1 MEKSRKREKQKE
13 SNLIQ
18 ALTIVGSEEPPVWFI
33 KGRKKHYLY
42 QLTLGYWRARTQ
54 IFSLFMKIVLRTTL
68 KLNFYCNY
76 VIIMHMV
83 SV

>member
-33 KGRKKHYLY
+33 KGRKNHYLY

-54 IFSLFMKIVLRTTL
+54 IFSLFMRIVLRTTL

-76 VIIMHMV
+76 VIIMHTV

>member
-18 ALTIVGSEEPPVWFI
+18 ALTIVDREEPSVGFI

-54 IFSLFMKIVLRTTL
+54 IFSLFMKIVLRATL
-68 KLNFYCNY
+68 KLNFYRNY